1 MDTISF
7 AQAAER
13 LGVKV
18 TRAHRLLNEHRLL
31 ALPDE
36 QGKLQVVVESLLETP
51 EGWTLVERLPG
62 TMLTL
67 LDGGFTVQEATEW
80 VLAAQPLL
88 DGQRPIE
95 LLRAG
100 SHSKVNAVAAMQA
113 I

>member
-36 QGKLQVVVESLLETP
+36 QGKLQVV
-51 EGWTLVERLPG
+51 
-62 TMLTL
+62 
-67 LDGGFTVQEATEW
+67 TEW

-88 DGQRPIE
+88 DGQRPID

-100 SHSKVNAVAAMQA
+100 SHSKVNSVAAMQA

>member
-1 MDTISF
+1 MDMISF
-7 AQAAER
+7 AEVAER

-18 TRAHRLLNEHRLL
+18 TRTHRLLKEHRLL

-36 QGKLQVVVESLLETP
+36 QGKLQIVADSLLETP
-51 EGWTLVERLPG
+51 QGWTLIERLPG

-67 LDGGFTVQEATEW
+67 IDGGFSVQEATEW
-80 VLAAQPLL
+80 VLSAQPLL
-88 DGQRPIE
+88 DEQRPLD

-113 I
+113 L

>member
-1 MDTISF
+1 MEMISF

-36 QGKLQVVVESLLETP
+36 QGKLQVVAESLLETP

-88 DGQRPIE
+88 DGQRPID

-100 SHSKVNAVAAMQA
+100 SHSKVNSVAAMQA

>member
-1 MDTISF
+1 MDMISF
-7 AQAAER
+7 AEAAER

-18 TRAHRLLNEHRLL
+18 TRAHRLLKEHRLL

-36 QGKLQVVVESLLETP
+36 QGKLQVVAESLLDTP
-51 EGWTLVERLPG
+51 EGWTLIEHLPG

-67 LDGGFTVQEATEW
+67 IDGGFTVQEATEW

-88 DGQRPIE
+88 ADQRPLD

-100 SHSKVNAVAAMQA
+100 THSKVNAVAAMQA
-113 I
+113 L

>member
-1 MDTISF
+1 MEMISF
-7 AQAAER
+7 AEAAAR

-18 TRAHRLLNEHRLL
+18 TRAHRLLKEHRLL

-36 QGKLQVVVESLLETP
+36 QGKLQIVTDSLLETS

-67 LDGGFTVQEATEW
+67 IDGGFSVQEATEW

-88 DGQRPIE
+88 GGQRPLD

-100 SHSKVNAVAAMQA
+100 SHTKVNSVAAMQA
-113 I
+113 L